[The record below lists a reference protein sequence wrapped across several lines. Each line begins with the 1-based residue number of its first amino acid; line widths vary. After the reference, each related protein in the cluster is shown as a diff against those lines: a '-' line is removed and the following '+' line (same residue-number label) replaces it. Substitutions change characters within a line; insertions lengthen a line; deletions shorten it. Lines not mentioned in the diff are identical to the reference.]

1 MSWEW
6 KEMKYNYNI
15 LFSLMSVY
23 LSLSDQLF
31 GDLSDI
37 LRKHD
42 SQKLAI
48 ITGVDKKK
56 INDK

>member
-1 MSWEW
+1 
-6 KEMKYNYNI
+6 MKYNYNI